1 MVVGVGSR
9 AACIYSISALSN
21 WLRIRTMNVTT
32 SCQHIL
38 VWGGIVRGSVTM
50 AIAYKTLR
58 RGENDAGLEFEDY
71 SDSTSPTMVRLITVL
86 VKGGTI

>member
-1 MVVGVGSR
+1 
-9 AACIYSISALSN
+9 
-21 WLRIRTMNVTT
+21 MNVTT

-71 SDSTSPTMVRLITVL
+71 SDSTSPTMVRLTPVWW
-86 VKGGTI
+86 VSCGRTRGKNVCCDG